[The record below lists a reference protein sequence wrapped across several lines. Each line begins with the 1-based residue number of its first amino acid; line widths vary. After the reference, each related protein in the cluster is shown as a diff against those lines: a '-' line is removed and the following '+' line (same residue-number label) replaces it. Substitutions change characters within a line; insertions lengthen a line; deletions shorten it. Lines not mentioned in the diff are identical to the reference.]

1 MNLRGQ
7 TLNIP
12 LYMPRQTT
20 RRVFHGMENFL
31 KVFPRYGK
39 LFAGFSTLWK
49 TFLDFFHS
57 MENFFGFFPQ
67 YGKLFSTPW
76 KTAPVLAAVILA
88 GCAKS
93 EPPLTALPAGQDV
106 AATAAL
112 STNRIRIGD
121 PVELVLT
128 VLHREGTAADIPS
141 IARDRDILV
150 RDTGTVQTPLPDGL
164 LRTEQ
169 TVRFTSMTI
178 TNHVLAEGAA
188 ITVSTPEGL
197 HWTTPFPFAALEV
210 VSSLAPGETDPRPA
224 KGGLARWPAPASRR
238 IWIALAILALLAG
251 VFAALRK
258 FLTTP
263 RTILHMPPPVPAHQT
278 ALDAIEALRAKGWIE
293 ALNIEPFYVELS
305 GIIRRYL
312 EARFGLRAPERTTEE
327 FIRDALTSRKLSDA
341 HQSLVAGFLEQSD
354 LVKFARHA
362 PGQGD
367 MRNALDSA
375 DRLVRETMDAAP
387 DPHPLAGWVNE
398 VGTSGGTSSQ
408 HPPSSPMAQGHG
420 GRAAPPSSPMAQGHG
435 GRAALPSSP
444 MAQGH
449 GGRAAPPSSPMAQG
463 SGDPGGSR

>member
-1 MNLRGQ
+1 MNPRGQ

-12 LYMPRQTT
+12 FYMPRETA
-20 RRVFHGMENFL
+20 RRVFHAMENFFRF
-31 KVFPRYGK
+31 FPRYGK
-39 LFAGFSTLWK
+39 LFSVFSTVWK
-49 TFLDFFHS
+49 TFRGFFHA
-57 MENFFGFFPQ
+57 MENFFGVFPQ
-67 YGKLFSTPW
+67 YGKLFSAPW
-76 KTAPVLAAVILA
+76 KTAPVLAVLILA

-93 EPPLTALPAGQDV
+93 EPSTPALPAGQDV
-106 AATAAL
+106 AATATL

-141 IARDRDILV
+141 IARDKDILV
-150 RDTGTVQTPLPDGL
+150 RDTGTVQTPLPNGL

-169 TVRFTSMTI
+169 TVRFTSMTV
-178 TNHVLAEGAA
+178 TNHILAEGAA

-210 VSSLAPGETDPRPA
+210 VTALAPGETAPRPA

-238 IWIALAILALLAG
+238 IWIALAILALLVAA
-251 VFAALRK
+251 FAALRK

-263 RTILHMPPPVPAHQT
+263 RTILHMPPPVPPHRI
-278 ALDAIEALRAKGWIE
+278 ALDALADLRARGWIE

-305 GIIRRYL
+305 GIVRRYL

-362 PGQGD
+362 PGQPD

-387 DPHPLAGWVNE
+387 DPHPLAGWVNQ
-398 VGTSGGTSSQ
+398 VGTSGGTPPQ

-420 GRAAPPSSPMAQGHG
+420 G
-435 GRAALPSSP
+435 
-444 MAQGH
+444 
-449 GGRAAPPSSPMAQG
+449 
-463 SGDPGGSR
+463 PGGGT